1 MGEWDGTTYERHFIW
16 KWKEGLLMMTIAL
29 LSSCYLFYVQNVLSA
44 GEVVAPVN
52 FATVE
57 PHELHQWRSAALDK
71 WTFIDIS
78 KL

>member
-1 MGEWDGTTYERHFIW
+1 MLYIW
-16 KWKEGLLMMTIAL
+16 ETFYLEMEGRIIDDDNRFF
-29 LSSCYLFYVQNVLSA
+29 SSCYLFYVQNVVSA
-44 GEVVAPVN
+44 GEVVAPHN

-71 WTFIDIS
+71 WTFIDTS